1 MQDPQPRLLISGC
14 ARVFLQ
20 DPDPIQLCNEL
31 PPSDTPAQLSFHPP
45 AQTQIAY
52 LKDIRIAFSSTT
64 TMTQQKGNT
73 NCCWSNNVR

>member
-31 PPSDTPAQLSFHPP
+31 PPSDTPAQLSFRPP

-52 LKDIRIAFSSTT
+52 LKDIRTCIQQYNKDDTT
-64 TMTQQKGNT
+64 ERQYKLLLEQ
-73 NCCWSNNVR
+73 